1 MWGFTLAHYFK
12 CPLKYTQIAVWV
24 LRFWVLKTSFNKG
37 SNGSVT
43 VPTAN
48 FSGSN
53 TEHLMAAETW
63 LLENNVYTYIKCS
76 ALPPDNRYGTIYGS
90 GNFA

>member
-1 MWGFTLAHYFK
+1 M
-12 CPLKYTQIAVWV
+12 
-24 LRFWVLKTSFNKG
+24 
-37 SNGSVT
+37 T

-63 LLENNVYTYIKCS
+63 LLENNVYTSIKCS